1 MRSEVTSPIYT
12 IDHLMVGA
20 CDLEL
25 GKAWVTRK
33 LGAMAI
39 DGGCHAGQGT
49 RNAIAGLAH
58 QCYLEVIA
66 PDPAQELKGTFGEK
80 LLGYKAPRLR
90 AFAVGCDSFDDLV
103 LRLIGLEYQYS
114 VLDMF
119 RETRDGAHL
128 SWRLLFLEG
137 HAYGATMPFFIEWG
151 QSPHPSHDLIPAGRL
166 AQINVRLP
174 GNLADFQCLMT
185 MLDLPVKVSQGAS
198 GLSATIQGAQGLI
211 KI

>member
-103 LRLIGLEYQYS
+103 PAIKWLRSINTACS
-114 VLDMF
+114 TCF
-119 RETRDGAHL
+119 AKPETARICLGVYCSL
-128 SWRLLFLEG
+128 KGMLMVRQCLFLSSG
-137 HAYGATMPFFIEWG
+137 DRAR
-151 QSPHPSHDLIPAGRL
+151 IPVMISS
-166 AQINVRLP
+166 Q
-174 GNLADFQCLMT
+174 
-185 MLDLPVKVSQGAS
+185 QGA
-198 GLSATIQGAQGLI
+198 
-211 KI
+211 

>member
-1 MRSEVTSPIYT
+1 
-12 IDHLMVGA
+12 
-20 CDLEL
+20 
-25 GKAWVTRK
+25 
-33 LGAMAI
+33 
-39 DGGCHAGQGT
+39 
-49 RNAIAGLAH
+49 
-58 QCYLEVIA
+58 
-66 PDPAQELKGTFGEK
+66 
-80 LLGYKAPRLR
+80 
-90 AFAVGCDSFDDLV
+90 
-103 LRLIGLEYQYS
+103 
-114 VLDMF
+114 MF
-119 RETRDGAHL
+119 RETPDGAHL